1 MKFSE
6 MITSSEIE
14 ITDLDKSFDFEVN
27 KLCYSS
33 KDVEKNDIFFAIKG
47 YKTDGNAFIPD
58 AINRGAMAVISD
70 NEAHLKDPRTY
81 YVPDCR
87 KTMAEL
93 SSIFFGTPSKKMKMV
108 GVTGTNGKT
117 TVTNIIYH
125 VLQSLG
131 CKTGLIGTNGNYIN
145 KRFLK
150 TEHTTPE
157 SVDLNKL
164 LKEMADEQVEYA
176 VMEVSSHSLYLK
188 RVHAIEFDLAIFTNL
203 TEDHLDF
210 HENMETYFEAKKIL
224 FDSMKRIGSKGIT
237 PAVIYNCNDENGS
250 KIVSTSEAER
260 ISYGF
265 GCGTYSARDLEMDF
279 GGMSFTVLVPR
290 NGEALD
296 SLDIKTKLTGRFN
309 VHNIL
314 AAIAALKALKLN
326 YSDIAR
332 GISGF
337 EPVEGRFNRIKLNSG
352 ASAIIDYSHTPDS
365 LLKAITAIREILN
378 EKKSK
383 GRIITV
389 FGCGGNRDKAKR
401 PLMGNIAALNS
412 DEVII
417 TSDNPR
423 DEEPGDIIDGIKA
436 GISKDNYSV
445 EPDRAEA
452 INKAARMA
460 KKGDVI
466 LVAGKG
472 HESYQE
478 IKGVKYHLSDREIVE
493 KCGI

>member
-188 RVHAIEFDLAIFTNL
+188 RVHAIEFDLAIFMRTWK
-203 TEDHLDF
+203 H
-210 HENMETYFEAKKIL
+210 I
-224 FDSMKRIGSKGIT
+224 
-237 PAVIYNCNDENGS
+237 
-250 KIVSTSEAER
+250 
-260 ISYGF
+260 
-265 GCGTYSARDLEMDF
+265 
-279 GGMSFTVLVPR
+279 
-290 NGEALD
+290 
-296 SLDIKTKLTGRFN
+296 
-309 VHNIL
+309 
-314 AAIAALKALKLN
+314 LKLRR
-326 YSDIAR
+326 YC
-332 GISGF
+332 
-337 EPVEGRFNRIKLNSG
+337 L
-352 ASAIIDYSHTPDS
+352 T
-365 LLKAITAIREILN
+365 
-378 EKKSK
+378 
-383 GRIITV
+383 
-389 FGCGGNRDKAKR
+389 
-401 PLMGNIAALNS
+401 
-412 DEVII
+412 
-417 TSDNPR
+417 
-423 DEEPGDIIDGIKA
+423 
-436 GISKDNYSV
+436 
-445 EPDRAEA
+445 
-452 INKAARMA
+452 
-460 KKGDVI
+460 
-466 LVAGKG
+466 
-472 HESYQE
+472 Q
-478 IKGVKYHLSDREIVE
+478 
-493 KCGI
+493 